1 MDCTLCNRKF
11 KFNSELK
18 KHVKRIHS
26 MIKDFNCDDCGKRF
40 CSNPDLTQHK
50 QTHSEEK
57 FPCHICGMRLARKA
71 NLIGHIKRAHTK
83 TAKTAP
89 KAVESGTE
97 LTPCDVCGKVFNHR
111 RNYRLHFKRRHLVP
125 KARRAEKYSNAFKLE
140 VLEKVKEVGIAA
152 ARKAFGVHENTMKG

>member
-1 MDCTLCNRKF
+1 MKISIKAKMDCTLCNRKF

-57 FPCHICGMRLARKA
+57 FPCHICGVKLARKA

-97 LTPCDVCGKVFNHR
+97 QTPCDVCGKIFR
-111 RNYRLHFKRRHLVP
+111 SRCWF
-125 KARRAEKYSNAFKLE
+125 
-140 VLEKVKEVGIAA
+140 
-152 ARKAFGVHENTMKG
+152 RKHSCSKK